1 MDSVYL
7 SHPLLLLFFA
17 VLLGAELLTHFL
29 PKLAFPLTVAC
40 VLLCAV
46 FCGCV
51 LVAGGTLYEFV
62 LALLACCVLS
72 MALGAREHK
81 KEQAKAPADS
91 SVKEN
96 EGKEDTAK

>member
-7 SHPLLLLFFA
+7 THPLLLLFFA
-17 VLLGAELLTHFL
+17 VLLGAEVLTHFL
-29 PKLAFPLTVAC
+29 PRFAFPLTVAIV
-40 VLLCAV
+40 VLGAV

-81 KEQAKAPADS
+81 KEQADAS
-91 SVKEN
+91 SDKSD
-96 EGKEDTAK
+96 GKEDSAK